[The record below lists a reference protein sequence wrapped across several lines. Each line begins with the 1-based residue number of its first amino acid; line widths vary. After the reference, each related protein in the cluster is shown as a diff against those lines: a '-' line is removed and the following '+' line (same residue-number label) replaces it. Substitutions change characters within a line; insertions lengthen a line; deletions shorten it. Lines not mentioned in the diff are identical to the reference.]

1 MVGVFRGSEDVL
13 GVVLSEGI
21 RNDIGGYDMLG
32 VGISV
37 KNRALELIGIV
48 GVGGIVEIDYIGLPA
63 AMLTL
68 AQLFSGKEFKPRTVW
83 LHREVI
89 FQQGVDVRATDP
101 IVHAFASKIILNA
114 ARDARPVL
122 DNVL

>member
-68 AQLFSGKEFKPRTVW
+68 A
-83 LHREVI
+83 
-89 FQQGVDVRATDP
+89 
-101 IVHAFASKIILNA
+101 
-114 ARDARPVL
+114 
-122 DNVL
+122 